1 MNNSSHIIN
10 IAKGLYSEEDLKEP
24 LNEIEKIELEKL
36 KEYFKELREVGLE
49 ALVDAY
55 SPGNE

>member
-10 IAKGLYSEEDLKEP
+10 IAKGLYDEEDLKEP

-49 ALVDAY
+49 ALIDAY

>member
-1 MNNSSHIIN
+1 MSNSSHIIN

-49 ALVDAY
+49 ALIDAY

>member
-1 MNNSSHIIN
+1 MSNSSHIIN